1 MKKVFIGAAAMII
14 ALASCSK
21 ISVVNND
28 APQEIGLKA
37 IAGTMTKAPI
47 TAFGDGTNMG
57 VYADYKGAATGSVY
71 QAYFADFEFHKS
83 VSSWAGWKNG
93 SHSPKYYPVSG
104 TLDFFA
110 YSPKCTAITAGRD
123 GETGLT
129 FAYTLTGNKMNQYDV
144 LVSQIRS
151 GVTKPASAEDVAIVF
166 KHALSLIDINVKK
179 TGSATILVKSIT
191 LTGTNHE
198 GTATVTY
205 ANRDN
210 ETFPTISWVATDALG
225 SDLINKELTLGDAFS
240 DYNTDD
246 ADLLVVPTT
255 RVEKSMTIVYT
266 IDGGI
271 DLSHTFSLGDNG
283 NWAPSTKYTY
293 DITVGPLEITVA
305 PSIEVWA
312 TPNPAVP
319 GLSI

>member
-47 TAFGDGTNMG
+47 TEFGNDTNMG

-71 QAYFADFEFHKS
+71 QAYFADFEFHKNG
-83 VSSWAGWKNG
+83 SSWAGWKEG

-110 YSPKCTAITAGRD
+110 YSPKCADITAGRD

-129 FAYTLTGNKMNQYDV
+129 FAYTLASNKTNQYDV
-144 LVSQIRS
+144 LVSEIRS
-151 GVTKPASAEDVAIVF
+151 GVTKPNSATDVAIEF
-166 KHALSLIDINVKK
+166 KHALSLIDINVSK

-191 LTGTNHE
+191 LSGTNHQ
-198 GTATVTY
+198 GTATVVY
-205 ANRDN
+205 ADRNHKRV
-210 ETFPTISWVATDALG
+210 PTISWVATDDLG
-225 SDLINKELTLGDAFS
+225 FDLISKELTLQASYS
-240 DYNTDD
+240 DYNTG
-246 ADLLVVPTT
+246 ADRLVVPTT
-255 RVEKSMTIVYT
+255 GVPKSMTIVYT

-271 DLSHTFSLGDNG
+271 DLSHTFSLGDTG

-293 DITVGPLEITVA
+293 NITVGPLEITID
-305 PSIEVWA
+305 PSITEWTSAA
-312 TPNPAVP
+312 TSDPT
-319 GLSI
+319 I

>member
-47 TAFGDGTNMG
+47 TAFGEGTNMG

-71 QAYFADFEFHKS
+71 QAYFADFEFHKNGD
-83 VSSWAGWKNG
+83 SWAGWNG
-93 SHSPKYYPVSG
+93 TAHSPKYYPVSG

-110 YSPKCTAITAGRD
+110 YSPKCTDITAGRD

-129 FAYTLTGNKMNQYDV
+129 FAYTLASNKTKQYDV

-151 GVTKPASAEDVAIVF
+151 GVTKPALATDVAIVF

-179 TGSATILVKSIT
+179 TGTAAIVVKSIT
-191 LTGTNHE
+191 LTGTNHA
-198 GTATVTY
+198 GKATVTY
-205 ANRDN
+205 ANRVN
-210 ETFPTISWVATDALG
+210 ETFPAISWLATDALG
-225 SDLINKELTLGDAFS
+225 SDLINKGLTLGDAFS
-240 DYNTDD
+240 DYNTG

-255 RVEKSMTIVYT
+255 GVEKSMTIVYT

-271 DLSHTFSLGDNG
+271 DLSHTFSLGDTG

-293 DITVGPLEITVA
+293 DITVGPLEITID
-305 PSIEVWA
+305 PSITEWTSAA
-312 TPNPAVP
+312 TSTPT
-319 GLSI
+319 I

>member
-37 IAGTMTKAPI
+37 IAGTMTKAP
-47 TAFGDGTNMG
+47 TAFGEGTNMG

-71 QAYFADFEFHKS
+71 QAYFADFEFHNNEG
-83 VSSWAGWKNG
+83 SWVGWNG
-93 SHSPKYYPVSG
+93 TAHSPKYYPVSG

-110 YSPKCTAITAGRD
+110 YSPKCDAITAGRD

-129 FAYTLTGNKMNQYDV
+129 FAYTLADNKTNQYDV
-144 LVSQIRS
+144 LVSEIRS
-151 GVTKPASAEDVAIVF
+151 GVTKPNAATDVAIKF

-179 TGSATILVKSIT
+179 TGTAVIVVKSIT
-191 LTGTNHE
+191 LTGTNHA

-205 ANRDN
+205 ANRVN
-210 ETFPTISWVATDALG
+210 ETFPAISWLATDALG
-225 SDLINKELTLGDAFS
+225 SDLINTGLTLGNDFS
-240 DYNTDD
+240 DYNTG

-255 RVEKSMTIVYT
+255 GVEKSMTIVYT

-271 DLSHTFSLGDNG
+271 DLSHTFSLGNTG
-283 NWAPSTKYTY
+283 NWEPSTKYTY
-293 DITVGPLEITVA
+293 DITVGPLEITIA
-305 PSIEVWA
+305 PSINDWTPA
-312 TPNPAVP
+312 TPSTPT
-319 GLSI
+319 I

>member
-47 TAFGDGTNMG
+47 TEFGETTNMG
-57 VYADYKGAATGSVY
+57 VYADYIGAATGSVY
-71 QAYFADFEFHKS
+71 QAYFANFEFHKNGN
-83 VSSWAGWKNG
+83 SWAGWQG
-93 SHSPKYYPVSG
+93 SSHSPKYYPVSG

-110 YSPKCTAITAGRD
+110 YSPKCDAITAGRD

-129 FAYTLTGNKMNQYDV
+129 FAYTLANNKTQQYDV
-144 LVSQIRS
+144 LVSEIRS
-151 GVTKPASAEDVAIVF
+151 GVTKPDAATAVAIKF

-179 TGSATILVKSIT
+179 TGEAAIVVKSIT
-191 LTGTNHE
+191 LTGTNHA

-205 ANRDN
+205 DANREN

-225 SDLINKELTLGDAFS
+225 SDLINTVLTLGDAFS
-240 DYNTDD
+240 DYNTG
-246 ADLLVVPTT
+246 ADLLVVPTAE
-255 RVEKSMTIVYT
+255 VEKSMTIVYT

-271 DLSHTFSLGDNG
+271 DLSHTFSLGDTG

-293 DITVGPLEITVA
+293 NITVGPLEITIA
-305 PSIEVWA
+305 PSITEWTSAA
-312 TPNPAVP
+312 TSNPT
-319 GLSI
+319 I

>member
-47 TAFGDGTNMG
+47 TAFGEGTNMG

-71 QAYFADFEFHKS
+71 QAYFADFEFHKNG
-83 VSSWAGWKNG
+83 SSWAGWQDG

-110 YSPKCTAITAGRD
+110 YSPKCAAITAGRD

-129 FAYTLTGNKMNQYDV
+129 FAYTLASNKTNQYDV
-144 LVSQIRS
+144 LVSEIRS
-151 GVTKPASAEDVAIVF
+151 GVTKPNAATDVAIEF

-191 LTGTNHE
+191 LSGTNHQ
-198 GTATVTY
+198 GTATVVY
-205 ANRDN
+205 ADRNN
-210 ETFPTISWVATDALG
+210 ETVPTISWVATDALG
-225 SDLINKELTLGDAFS
+225 SDLINKGLTLGDAFS
-240 DYNTDD
+240 DYNTG

-255 RVEKSMTIVYT
+255 GVEKSMTIVYT

-271 DLSHTFSLGDNG
+271 DLSHTFSLGDTG

-293 DITVGPLEITVA
+293 DITVGPLEITID
-305 PSIEVWA
+305 PSITEWTSAA
-312 TPNPAVP
+312 TSTPT
-319 GLSI
+319 I

>member
-28 APQEIGLKA
+28 APQEIGLRA

-47 TAFGDGTNMG
+47 TAFGEGTNMG

-71 QAYFADFEFHKS
+71 QAYFADFEFHNNEG
-83 VSSWAGWKNG
+83 SWVGWNG
-93 SHSPKYYPVSG
+93 TAHSPKYYPVSG

-123 GETGLT
+123 GVTGLT
-129 FAYTLTGNKMNQYDV
+129 FAYTLASNKTNQYDV
-144 LVSQIRS
+144 LVSEIRS
-151 GVTKPASAEDVAIVF
+151 GVTKPNAATDVAMKF

-179 TGSATILVKSIT
+179 TGTADIVVKSIT
-191 LTGTNHE
+191 LTGTNHA

-205 ANRDN
+205 DANRVN

-225 SDLINKELTLGDAFS
+225 SDLINTVLTLGDDFS
-240 DYNTDD
+240 DYNTS

-255 RVEKSMTIVYT
+255 GVEKSMTIVYT

-271 DLSHTFSLGDNG
+271 DLSHTFSLGDTG

-293 DITVGPLEITVA
+293 NITVGPLEITIN
-305 PSIEVWA
+305 PSITEWTSA
-312 TPNPAVP
+312 TTSNPT
-319 GLSI
+319 I

>member
-47 TAFGDGTNMG
+47 TAFGEGTNMG

-71 QAYFADFEFHKS
+71 QAYFADFEFHKNG
-83 VSSWAGWKNG
+83 SSWAGWEDG

-129 FAYTLTGNKMNQYDV
+129 FAYTLASNKTNQYDV
-144 LVSQIRS
+144 LVSEIRS
-151 GVTKPASAEDVAIVF
+151 GVTKPNAATDVAIKF

-179 TGSATILVKSIT
+179 TGTAAIVVKSIT
-191 LTGTNHE
+191 LTGTNHA

-205 ANRDN
+205 ADRVN
-210 ETFPTISWVATDALG
+210 ETFPAISWLATDALG
-225 SDLINKELTLGDAFS
+225 SDLINTVLTLGNGFS
-240 DYNTDD
+240 DYNTG

-255 RVEKSMTIVYT
+255 GVAKSMTIVYT

-271 DLSHTFSLGDNG
+271 DLSHTFSLGDTG

-293 DITVGPLEITVA
+293 DITVGPLEITIN
-305 PSIEVWA
+305 PSITEWTSAA
-312 TPNPAVP
+312 T
-319 GLSI
+319 SDQTI

>member
-47 TAFGDGTNMG
+47 TAFGESTNMG

-71 QAYFADFEFHKS
+71 QAYFADFEFHKNGN
-83 VSSWAGWKNG
+83 SWAGWNG
-93 SHSPKYYPVSG
+93 TAHSPKYYPVSG

-110 YSPKCTAITAGRD
+110 YSPKCADITAGRD

-129 FAYTLTGNKMNQYDV
+129 FAYTLDDNKTNQYDV
-144 LVSQIRS
+144 LVSEIRS
-151 GVTKPASAEDVAIVF
+151 GVDKPDEATNVAIKF

-179 TGSATILVKSIT
+179 TGTAAIVVKSIT
-191 LTGTNHE
+191 LTGTNHA

-205 ANRDN
+205 DANRVN
-210 ETFPTISWVATDALG
+210 ETFPAISWVATDALG
-225 SDLINKELTLGDAFS
+225 SDLINKELTLVDDFS
-240 DYNTDD
+240 NYNTDD

-255 RVEKSMTIVYT
+255 GVEKSMTIVYT

-271 DLSHTFSLGDNG
+271 DLSHTFNLGDTG

-293 DITVGPLEITVA
+293 DITVNPLEITIA
-305 PSIEVWA
+305 PSITEWTSA
-312 TPNPAVP
+312 TTSNPT
-319 GLSI
+319 I

>member
-47 TAFGDGTNMG
+47 TAFGEGTNMG
-57 VYADYKGAATGSVY
+57 VYADYKGAATGSVH
-71 QAYFADFEFHKS
+71 QAYFADFEFHKNGD
-83 VSSWAGWKNG
+83 SWAGWKNS

-110 YSPKCTAITAGRD
+110 YSPKCTDITAGRD
-123 GETGLT
+123 GVTGLT
-129 FAYTLTGNKMNQYDV
+129 FAYTLASNKTNQYDV
-144 LVSQIRS
+144 LVSEIRS
-151 GVTKPASAEDVAIVF
+151 GVTKPNTAADVAIEF

-179 TGSATILVKSIT
+179 TGTAVIVVKSIT
-191 LTGTNHE
+191 LTGTNHA

-205 ANRDN
+205 DANRVN
-210 ETFPTISWVATDALG
+210 ETFPAISWLATDAPG
-225 SDLINKELTLGDAFS
+225 SDLINTVLTLGSGFS
-240 DYNTDD
+240 DYNTG

-255 RVEKSMTIVYT
+255 GVEKSMTIVYT

-271 DLSHTFSLGDNG
+271 DLSHTFSLGDTG

-293 DITVGPLEITVA
+293 NITVGPLEITIDPSITEWTPAA
-305 PSIEVWA
+305 PS
-312 TPNPAVP
+312 TPT
-319 GLSI
+319 I

>member
-37 IAGTMTKAPI
+37 IAGTMTKAP
-47 TAFGDGTNMG
+47 TAFGEGTNMG

-71 QAYFADFEFHKS
+71 QAYFADFEFHKNGT
-83 VSSWAGWKNG
+83 SWAGWNG
-93 SHSPKYYPVSG
+93 TAHSPKYYPVSG

-110 YSPKCTAITAGRD
+110 YSPKCTAITASRNPV
-123 GETGLT
+123 TGLT
-129 FAYTLTGNKMNQYDV
+129 FTYALVDNQTNQHDV
-144 LVSQIRS
+144 LVSEIRS
-151 GVTKPASAEDVAIVF
+151 GVTKPDAATDVAINF

-179 TGSATILVKSIT
+179 TGTATVLIKSIT
-191 LTGTNHE
+191 LNKTNHA
-198 GTATVTY
+198 GTATVTF
-205 ANRDN
+205 ASRDDKSD
-210 ETFPTISWVATDALG
+210 PTIAWEVTGSTSSDKIAENQTLTDALE
-225 SDLINKELTLGDAFS
+225 NC
-240 DYNTDD
+240 NTVS
-246 ADLLVVPTT
+246 DLLVVPTET
-255 RVEKSMTIVYT
+255 TDKTMTIVYT
-266 IDGGI
+266 IDGG
-271 DLSHTFSLGDNG
+271 LELTHTLELGVSG
-283 NWAPSTKYTY
+283 KWEPSTKYTY

-305 PSIEVWA
+305 PSIEEWA

>member
-1 MKKVFIGAAAMII
+1 MKNVFIGAAAMII

-47 TAFGDGTNMG
+47 TEFGGDTNMG
-57 VYADYKGAATGSVY
+57 VYADYKGAATGSLY
-71 QAYFADFEFHKS
+71 QAYFANFEFRKN
-83 VSSWAGWKNG
+83 VSSWAGWDG
-93 SHSPKYYPVSG
+93 SSHSPKYYPVSG

-129 FAYTLTGNKMNQYDV
+129 FDYTLADNKTNQYDV
-144 LVSQIRS
+144 LVSEIRS
-151 GVTKPASAEDVAIVF
+151 GVTKPDEATDVAIKF

-179 TGSATILVKSIT
+179 TGSAIIKVKSIT
-191 LTGTNHE
+191 LTGTNHA

-205 ANRDN
+205 DANRAN
-210 ETFPTISWVATDALG
+210 GTFPAISWLATDAPG
-225 SDLINKELTLGDAFS
+225 SDLINKELTLDNAPS
-240 DYNTDD
+240 DYNTG

-255 RVEKSMTIVYT
+255 GVGKSMTIVYT
-266 IDGGI
+266 IGGSI
-271 DLSHTFSLGDNG
+271 DLSHTFPLGDTG

-293 DITVGPLEITVA
+293 NITVGPLEITID
-305 PSIEVWA
+305 PEITEWTSA
-312 TPNPAVP
+312 TSNPT
-319 GLSI
+319 I

>member
-1 MKKVFIGAAAMII
+1 MKKVFIGAAAII

-37 IAGTMTKAPI
+37 IAGTMTKAP
-47 TAFGDGTNMG
+47 TAFGDDTNMG
-57 VYADYKGAATGSVY
+57 VYADYKGAATGSEY
-71 QAYFADFEFHKS
+71 QAYFANFEFHKNG
-83 VSSWAGWKNG
+83 SSWAGWNG
-93 SHSPKYYPVSG
+93 TAHSPKYYPVSG

-110 YSPKCTAITAGRD
+110 YSPKCTAITASRNPV
-123 GETGLT
+123 TGLT
-129 FAYTLTGNKMNQYDV
+129 FTYALADNKTNQYDV

-151 GVTKPASAEDVAIVF
+151 GVTKPASATNVAIVF

-179 TGSATILVKSIT
+179 TGTAVIVVKSIT
-191 LTGTNHE
+191 LTGTNHA

-205 ANRDN
+205 ADRVN
-210 ETFPTISWVATDALG
+210 ETFPAISWSATDALG
-225 SDLINKELTLGDAFS
+225 NNSINTELTLGDVFS
-240 DYNTDD
+240 DYNTG

-255 RVEKSMTIVYT
+255 GVAKSMTIVYT
-266 IDGGI
+266 INGGI
-271 DLSHTFSLGDNG
+271 DLSHTFSLGTTG
-283 NWAPSTKYTY
+283 NWEPSTKYTY

-305 PSIEVWA
+305 PSIEEWA

>member
-47 TAFGDGTNMG
+47 TEFGNDTNMG

-71 QAYFADFEFHKS
+71 QAYFADFEFHKNE
-83 VSSWAGWKNG
+83 SSWAGWKEG

-110 YSPKCTAITAGRD
+110 YSPKCADITAGRD

-129 FAYTLTGNKMNQYDV
+129 FAYTLASNKTNQYDV
-144 LVSQIRS
+144 LVSEIRS
-151 GVTKPASAEDVAIVF
+151 GVTKPNSATDVAIEF
-166 KHALSLIDINVKK
+166 KHALSLIDINVRK

-191 LTGTNHE
+191 LSGTNHQ
-198 GTATVTY
+198 GTATVVY
-205 ANRDN
+205 ADRNNKRV
-210 ETFPTISWVATDALG
+210 PTISWVATDDLG
-225 SDLINKELTLGDAFS
+225 FDLISKELTLQASYS
-240 DYNTDD
+240 DYNTG
-246 ADLLVVPTT
+246 ADRLVVPTT
-255 RVEKSMTIVYT
+255 GVPKSMTIVYT

-271 DLSHTFSLGDNG
+271 DLSHTFSLGDTG

-293 DITVGPLEITVA
+293 NITVGPLEITID
-305 PSIEVWA
+305 PSITEWTSAA
-312 TPNPAVP
+312 TSDPT
-319 GLSI
+319 I

>member
-1 MKKVFIGAAAMII
+1 MKRVFIGAAAMII

-47 TAFGDGTNMG
+47 TAFGEGTNMG

-71 QAYFADFEFHKS
+71 QAYFADFEFHKKG
-83 VSSWAGWKNG
+83 SSWAGWQDG

-110 YSPKCTAITAGRD
+110 YSPKCAAITAGRD
-123 GETGLT
+123 GLT
-129 FAYTLTGNKMNQYDV
+129 FAYTLASNKTNQYDV

-151 GVTKPASAEDVAIVF
+151 GVTKPASATDVAIVF

-191 LTGTNHE
+191 LSGTNHE
-198 GTATVTY
+198 GTATVVY
-205 ANRDN
+205 ADRNDER
-210 ETFPTISWVATDALG
+210 FPTISWVATDDLG
-225 SDLINKELTLGDAFS
+225 SDLIDPELALGDAFS
-240 DYNTDD
+240 DYNTG

-255 RVEKSMTIVYT
+255 GVAKSMTIVYT

-271 DLSHTFSLGDNG
+271 DLSHTFSLGDTG

-293 DITVGPLEITVA
+293 DITVGPLEITID
-305 PSIEVWA
+305 PSITEWTSAA
-312 TPNPAVP
+312 TSTPT
-319 GLSI
+319 I

>member
-47 TAFGDGTNMG
+47 TAFGEGTNMG

-71 QAYFADFEFHKS
+71 QAYFADFEFHNNE
-83 VSSWAGWKNG
+83 SSWVGWNG

-110 YSPKCTAITAGRD
+110 YSPKCAAITAGRD

-129 FAYTLTGNKMNQYDV
+129 FAYTLNDNKTNQYDV
-144 LVSQIRS
+144 LVSEIRS
-151 GVTKPASAEDVAIVF
+151 GVTKPNTATDVAIKF

-179 TGSATILVKSIT
+179 TGTAVIVVKSIT
-191 LTGTNHE
+191 LTGTNHA

-205 ANRDN
+205 DANRVN
-210 ETFPTISWVATDALG
+210 ETFPAISWVATDALG
-225 SDLINKELTLGDAFS
+225 SDLINTGLTLGNDFS
-240 DYNTDD
+240 DYNTG
-246 ADLLVVPTT
+246 ADLLVVPTIG
-255 RVEKSMTIVYT
+255 VEKSMTIVYT

-271 DLSHTFSLGDNG
+271 DLSHTFSLGTTG
-283 NWAPSTKYTY
+283 NWEPSTKYTY
-293 DITVGPLEITVA
+293 NITVGPLEITIDPSITEWTPAA
-305 PSIEVWA
+305 PS
-312 TPNPAVP
+312 TPT
-319 GLSI
+319 I

>member
-47 TAFGDGTNMG
+47 TEFGNDTNMG

-71 QAYFADFEFHKS
+71 QAYFADFEFHKNG
-83 VSSWAGWKNG
+83 SSWAGWKEG

-110 YSPKCTAITAGRD
+110 YSPKCADITAGRD

-129 FAYTLTGNKMNQYDV
+129 FAYTLASNKTNQYDV
-144 LVSQIRS
+144 LVSEIRS
-151 GVTKPASAEDVAIVF
+151 GVTKPNSATDVAIEF
-166 KHALSLIDINVKK
+166 KHALSLIDINVRK

-191 LTGTNHE
+191 LSGTNHQ
-198 GTATVTY
+198 GTATVVY
-205 ANRDN
+205 ADRNNKRV
-210 ETFPTISWVATDALG
+210 PTISWVATDDLG
-225 SDLINKELTLGDAFS
+225 FDLISKELTLQASYS
-240 DYNTDD
+240 DYNTG
-246 ADLLVVPTT
+246 ADRLVVPTT
-255 RVEKSMTIVYT
+255 GVPKSMTIVYT

-271 DLSHTFSLGDNG
+271 DLSHTFSLEDTG

-293 DITVGPLEITVA
+293 NITVGPLEITID
-305 PSIEVWA
+305 PSITEWTSAA
-312 TPNPAVP
+312 TSDPT
-319 GLSI
+319 I

>member
-47 TAFGDGTNMG
+47 TAFEENTNMG

-71 QAYFADFEFHKS
+71 QAYFADFEFRKNGT
-83 VSSWAGWKNG
+83 SWAGWNG
-93 SHSPKYYPVSG
+93 TAHSPKYYPVSG

-110 YSPKCTAITAGRD
+110 YSPKCTDIIAGRD

-129 FAYTLTGNKMNQYDV
+129 FAYTLANNKTKQYDV
-144 LVSQIRS
+144 LVSEIRS
-151 GVTKPASAEDVAIVF
+151 GVTKPAAATDVAIKF

-179 TGSATILVKSIT
+179 TGTATILVKSIT
-191 LTGTNHE
+191 LSGTNHE
-198 GTATVTY
+198 GTATVVY

-210 ETFPTISWVATDALG
+210 ETVPTISWVATDALG
-225 SDLINKELTLGDAFS
+225 SDSINTELTLGDGFS
-240 DYNTDD
+240 DYNTG

-255 RVEKSMTIVYT
+255 EVEKTMTIVYT

-271 DLSHTFSLGDNG
+271 DLSHTFSLGTTG

-293 DITVGPLEITVA
+293 NITVGTLEITIEPIINNWTTPD
-305 PSIEVWA
+305 PS
-312 TPNPAVP
+312 TPT
-319 GLSI
+319 I

>member
-47 TAFGDGTNMG
+47 SAFGDGTNMG

-71 QAYFADFEFHKS
+71 QAYFADFEFHKNEG
-83 VSSWAGWKNG
+83 SWAGWKDG
-93 SHSPKYYPVSG
+93 LHSPKYYPVSG

-110 YSPKCTAITAGRD
+110 YSPKCDDITAGRD

-129 FAYTLTGNKMNQYDV
+129 FTYTLADNKTNQYDV
-144 LVSQIRS
+144 LVSEIRS
-151 GVTKPASAEDVAIVF
+151 GVPKPNAATDVAIKF
-166 KHALSLIDINVKK
+166 KHALSLIDINVKR

-191 LTGTNHE
+191 LSGTNHQ
-198 GTATVTY
+198 GAATVVY
-205 ANRDN
+205 ADRDN
-210 ETFPTISWVATDALG
+210 ETVPSISWVATDALG
-225 SDLINKELTLGDAFS
+225 SDLINTGLTLGNDFS
-240 DYNTDD
+240 DYNTG

-255 RVEKSMTIVYT
+255 GVEKSMTIVYT

-271 DLSHTFSLGDNG
+271 DLSHTFSLGNTG
-283 NWAPSTKYTY
+283 NWEPSTKYTY
-293 DITVGPLEITVA
+293 DITVGPLEITIA
-305 PSIEVWA
+305 PSINDWTPA
-312 TPNPAVP
+312 TPSTPT
-319 GLSI
+319 I

>member
-1 MKKVFIGAAAMII
+1 MKKFFIGAAAAIV

-37 IAGTMTKAPI
+37 IAGTMTKAP
-47 TAFGDGTNMG
+47 TPLGEGTNMG

-71 QAYFADFEFHKS
+71 QAYFTDFEFRHN
-83 VSSWAGWKNG
+83 VSSWAGWKDG
-93 SHSPKYYPVSG
+93 KHSPKYYPVSG

-110 YSPKCTAITAGRD
+110 YSPKCNDITAGRD

-129 FAYTLTGNKMNQYDV
+129 FAYTLASNKDNQYDV

-151 GVTKPASAEDVAIVF
+151 GVTKPALATDVAMVF

-179 TGSATILVKSIT
+179 TGTAVIVVKSIT
-191 LTGTNHE
+191 LTGTNHA

-205 ANRDN
+205 DADRVN

-225 SDLINKELTLGDAFS
+225 SDLINKELTLGGDFS
-240 DYNTDD
+240 DYNND

-255 RVEKSMTIVYT
+255 GVVKSMTIVYT

-271 DLSHTFSLGDNG
+271 DLSHTFSLGDTG
-283 NWAPSTKYTY
+283 NWLPSTKYTY

-305 PSIEVWA
+305 PSIDEWA
-312 TPNPAVP
+312 TPTPAVP

>member
-47 TAFGDGTNMG
+47 TAFGEDTNMG

-71 QAYFADFEFHKS
+71 QAYFADFEFHYYDG
-83 VSSWAGWKNG
+83 SSWAGWNG

-110 YSPKCTAITAGRD
+110 YSPKCAAIAAGRD

-129 FAYTLTGNKMNQYDV
+129 FAYTLADNKTNQYDV

-151 GVTKPASAEDVAIVF
+151 GVTKPASAADVAIAF

-179 TGSATILVKSIT
+179 TGTAAIVVKSIT
-191 LTGTNHE
+191 LTGTNHA

-205 ANRDN
+205 ADRVN

-225 SDLINKELTLGDAFS
+225 SNLINTELTLTNGFS
-240 DYNTDD
+240 DYNTG

-255 RVEKSMTIVYT
+255 GVEKSMTIVYT

-271 DLSHTFSLGDNG
+271 DLSHTFSLRDTG

-293 DITVGPLEITVA
+293 DITVGPLEITIA
-305 PSIEVWA
+305 PSITEW
-312 TPNPAVP
+312 TPAASSTPT
-319 GLSI
+319 I

>member
-47 TAFGDGTNMG
+47 AAFGEDTNMG

-71 QAYFADFEFHKS
+71 QAYFADFEFHKNGN
-83 VSSWAGWKNG
+83 SWAGWENS

-129 FAYTLTGNKMNQYDV
+129 FAYTLADNKTNQYDV
-144 LVSQIRS
+144 LVSEIRS
-151 GVTKPASAEDVAIVF
+151 GVTKPDAATDVAIKF
-166 KHALSLIDINVKK
+166 RHALSLIDINVRK

-191 LTGTNHE
+191 LSGTNHQ
-198 GTATVTY
+198 GTATVVY
-205 ANRDN
+205 ADRDN
-210 ETFPTISWVATDALG
+210 ETVPTISWVATDALG
-225 SDLINKELTLGDAFS
+225 SDLINKELTLVDDFS

-255 RVEKSMTIVYT
+255 GVEKSMTIVYT

-271 DLSHTFSLGDNG
+271 DLSHTFSLGDTG

-293 DITVGPLEITVA
+293 NITVGPLEITID
-305 PSIEVWA
+305 PSITEWTSA
-312 TPNPAVP
+312 TTSNPT
-319 GLSI
+319 I

>member
-47 TAFGDGTNMG
+47 TEFGNDTNMG

-71 QAYFADFEFHKS
+71 QAYFADFEFHKNG
-83 VSSWAGWKNG
+83 SSWAGWKNG

-110 YSPKCTAITAGRD
+110 YSPKCNAITAGRD

-129 FAYTLTGNKMNQYDV
+129 FAYTLADNKTNQYDV
-144 LVSQIRS
+144 LVSEIRS
-151 GVTKPASAEDVAIVF
+151 GVPKPNAATDVAIKF
-166 KHALSLIDINVKK
+166 KHALSLIDINVKR

-191 LTGTNHE
+191 LSGTNHQ
-198 GTATVTY
+198 GTATVVY
-205 ANRDN
+205 ADRDN
-210 ETFPTISWVATDALG
+210 ETVPSISWVATDALG
-225 SDLINKELTLGDAFS
+225 SDLINTGLTLGNDFS
-240 DYNTDD
+240 DYNTG

-255 RVEKSMTIVYT
+255 GVEKSMTIVYT

-271 DLSHTFSLGDNG
+271 DLSHTFSLGNTG
-283 NWAPSTKYTY
+283 NWEPSTKYTY
-293 DITVGPLEITVA
+293 DITVGPLEITIA
-305 PSIEVWA
+305 PSINDWTPA
-312 TPNPAVP
+312 TPSTPT
-319 GLSI
+319 I